1 MADYTFRPEDEHP
14 APETEPRESAEKEN
28 ASAEQDAPQNPQ
40 ENAAGQN
47 GARVE
52 YHYAGPQIN
61 RETNACGA
69 YRGADAGYVQNPYA
83 PQNPYAQNPY
93 TQGAYAQQ
101 NAYAGPRYGQY
112 AYAQN
117 PYAAPAAA
125 PKKKE
130 KKKIGAGLAA
140 LLVALCILF
149 SAAGGVG
156 GVLLAR
162 YLPSSGSSN
171 TTVSNPPETGSAPA
185 ASSPS
190 STPSVVIVNNGK
202 DVVETGTYAQVAAA
216 VKDSVVEITTETVR
230 TSQIYGQYVTGG
242 AGSGVIISTD
252 GVVITNYHVI
262 DGAGTVTVRTTDGK
276 DYPATVTA
284 SDSESDIALL
294 KIEATGLTAATLG
307 NSSALVVGQE
317 VMAIGNPLG
326 SLGGTVT
333 NGIISALDREI
344 EIDGQTMNLLQT
356 NAAVNPGNSGGGLFN
371 LGGELIG
378 IVNAKS
384 AGSDVEGLGFAIP
397 INDAIEVM
405 KELNEYG
412 YVRGRVQLGITYYEV
427 DSSSIYSNPF
437 SAYSTPGIYV
447 RTSELNPDLKS
458 GDRIISV
465 DGKEVSSA
473 AGIKR
478 ALQGHKVGDTVEV
491 TVVRSGRT
499 VTVTATLYEKV
510 PSGVKTEN

>member
-1 MADYTFRPEDEHP
+1 MAEYTFRPEDENP
-14 APETEPRESAEKEN
+14 TPETEPRETAEAEN
-28 ASAEQDAPQNPQ
+28 ASPERDAPQNPQ
-40 ENAAGQN
+40 ENAAGQT

-52 YHYAGPQIN
+52 YHYAGPQID

-69 YRGADAGYVQNPYA
+69 YRGAGAGYAQNPYA
-83 PQNPYAQNPY
+83 PQNPYAQN
-93 TQGAYAQQ
+93 AYAQQ

-125 PKKKE
+125 PQKKE
-130 KKKIGAGLAA
+130 KKKSGAGLAA

-156 GVLLAR
+156 GALLVR
-162 YLPSSGSSN
+162 SLSSGSTD
-171 TTVSNPPETGSAPA
+171 TTVTNPPETGSASA
-185 ASSPS
+185 ASSPA
-190 STPSVVIVNNGK
+190 STPSVVIVNNGR
-202 DVVETGTYAQVAAA
+202 DVVETGSYAQVAAA

-262 DGAGTVTVRTTDGK
+262 DGASTVTVRTTDGK
-276 DYPATVTA
+276 DYAATVTA

-294 KIEATGLTAATLG
+294 KIEATGLTAAALG

-344 EIDGQTMNLLQT
+344 EIEGQTMNLLQT

-371 LGGELIG
+371 LGGELVG

-397 INDAIEVM
+397 INDAVEVM

-427 DSSSIYSNPF
+427 DSSSIFTNPF

-447 RTSELNPDLKS
+447 RTSELNPDLKN

-478 ALQGHKVGDTVEV
+478 ALQGHQVGDTVEV

-510 PSGVKTEN
+510 PAGAKTES